1 MTKKKII
8 QLAYNAAFRELLSQ
22 QSEHKKVK
30 LIKYEELLLQPY
42 MSCVFFLKKMKQQ
55 LSQH

>member
-1 MTKKKII
+1 MTKKKIK

-30 LIKYEELLLQPY
+30 LIKCEELMLQPY
-42 MSCVFFLKKMKQQ
+42 LSCGLFKDK
-55 LSQH
+55 